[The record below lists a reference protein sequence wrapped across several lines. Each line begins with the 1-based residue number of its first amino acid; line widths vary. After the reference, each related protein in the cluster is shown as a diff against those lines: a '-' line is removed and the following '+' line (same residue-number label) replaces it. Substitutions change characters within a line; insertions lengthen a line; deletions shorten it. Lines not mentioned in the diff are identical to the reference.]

1 MESKYVP
8 TAIQWS
14 ISGLGGTE
22 IGSIILAQT
31 ETRMDIAV
39 ELHLLNILYPA
50 VKKTS
55 HFDFHVLSFYD
66 GRTVGLWYDLRRLDV
81 VVTTNVAN
89 SNYTVRFVG
98 VSGGS

>member
-8 TAIQWS
+8 AAIQWS

-50 VKKTS
+50 LKKNKP
-55 HFDFHVLSFYD
+55 F
-66 GRTVGLWYDLRRLDV
+66 
-81 VVTTNVAN
+81 
-89 SNYTVRFVG
+89 
-98 VSGGS
+98 